1 MPFRCGYSIW
11 ATAIVLIFL
20 IFVKLA
26 QGQGETTSAIVGS
39 VVDPVGA
46 SISGAIVTVTNVEN
60 GLKRSVKT
68 DDDGRFGF
76 PQLKPGRYSVKA
88 EADRFEPQQNSSVSA
103 QLGQRQT
110 VDFRLNIA
118 SASATVLVQD
128 QAPLINP
135 DNPNTSTTLNAR
147 ALEDLPNPGGDMT
160 YPLQFAAGAL
170 INTAGSGNDF
180 VGGTNGYGNVQFNG
194 LPSLSNGYI
203 VDGLETNDPLT
214 NLNSGLS
221 TNLVLGLNS
230 IAEVTVN
237 TVSYAVDQGRYGASQ
252 VNYVTKSG
260 TNRFHGNL
268 YELWNGSKLNAA
280 DFFTNATPG
289 NHKPRSTVNHYGGS
303 LGGPIVHDKL
313 FFFFDSEW
321 VRISLPIVTATTVPT
336 SAFQNYVLNQLPGG
350 GVDSITGSTYQPAP
364 QLVPFYEKLFALYG
378 DTAGTPFAVLG
389 CPFNNNGAIA
399 VGNPP
404 NGNGCANRQSVSHS
418 SDDREQVQTARIDY
432 NINTNNMAWFRFQ
445 SDTGLQ
451 AAYTDPINPIFNAIS
466 PQPLYSFASGY
477 TLVFSGHLVNYFNP
491 AFSWYES
498 LFGPANFEQT
508 LAAFPIVLEGSG
520 SNAPFTP
527 LGGLDN
533 TWVQGRRAAR
543 FFINDN
549 LAWTVGS
556 HEFRFGTNSRI
567 FRLNDYDFGE
577 GVVPLVTYTTLPQF
591 TYGVASTAS
600 ETFPLANSQPY
611 NFLNLD
617 FYAQDTW
624 KLTRTITWT
633 YGIRDTYNSNPLN
646 PHDTVARLA
655 GSFDSISHDVNQ
667 PLDAAIQT
675 HLGNVFAATPLAILQ
690 PRTAIA
696 WQIAPH
702 TVLRTGF
709 GLFSDILPGSVAD
722 LVGVNP
728 PYSKTFQG
736 GLLGSVGGVSIAPGV
751 PNSAIDATVAANQLF
766 NSGFANGELSCAS
779 PLANRSSC
787 LPPISITAVPDRK
800 LHAPYFM
807 QWSFALEHQIGNTL
821 NLRAQYVGTR
831 AVNQPYETQMNGYQT
846 VCPGCFAPFPYGQPI
861 DPRFGPV
868 TQLNTGAN
876 SHYNG
881 LQLTAD
887 KRLAHGLQV
896 LVNYTWSHC
905 MDTVSNGGFL
915 PFAAGAILSPLPGD
929 LSRQY
934 GPCDYDV
941 RDNLT
946 AQYVYQLPIKARN
959 PLLARAL
966 NGWQVSGTAFWHSGL
981 PFSVLSAPFS
991 AKGNGIIQGSGP
1003 QYASVVPGVPIYEH
1017 TSIPG
1022 ITQPGTI
1029 QWLNPDAFVST
1040 VDPSTGACA
1049 GGDSATNCQFGNLG
1063 RNALRG
1069 PDFVWSDLYLTKWFQ
1084 LSEHVKLRID
1094 GQFFNV
1100 FNHPNFGLPNVVYAG
1115 IPGKPSTQ
1123 TAFGAFSYTTA
1134 PPTGLLGVGL
1144 GGDSSPRMIAF
1155 QARLEF

>member
-1 MPFRCGYSIW
+1 MRLRYGYWIW
-11 ATAIVLIFL
+11 AAAIFL
-20 IFVKLA
+20 ISVKFT

-46 SISGAIVTVTNVEN
+46 AIAGAIITVTNVEN
-60 GLKRSVKT
+60 GLIRSVKT
-68 DDDGRFGF
+68 DDSGRFSF
-76 PQLKPGRYSVKA
+76 PQLKPGMYSVKV
-88 EADRFEPQQNSSVSA
+88 EADRFEPQQNNSVSA
-103 QLGQRQT
+103 QLGRKQT

-118 SASATVLVQD
+118 SASATVLVQE

-135 DNPNTSTTLNAR
+135 DNPNTSTTLSAR

-180 VGGTNGYGNVQFNG
+180 VGGTNGYGNAQFNG

-280 DFFTNATPG
+280 DFFTNATSG
-289 NHKPRSTVNHYGGS
+289 NHKPRSTLNHFGGS
-303 LGGPIVHDKL
+303 LGGPIVQDKL

-321 VRISLPIVTATTVPT
+321 VRIALPIVTATTVPT
-336 SAFQNYVLNQLPGG
+336 PAFQNYVLDQLPRG
-350 GVDSITGSTYQPAP
+350 GVDSIIGSTYQPAQ
-364 QLVPFYEKLFALYG
+364 QLVPFYQKLFALYG
-378 DTAGTPFAVLG
+378 NTAGTPLPVLG
-389 CPFNNNGAIA
+389 CPFNTSGAA
-399 VGNPP
+399 AMGNPP

-432 NINTNNMAWFRFQ
+432 NINTNNIAWFRFQ

-451 AAYTDPINPIFNAIS
+451 AAYTDPINAIFNAIS

-477 TLVFSGHLVNYFNP
+477 THVFSGHLVNYFNP

-498 LFGPANFEQT
+498 LFGPADFEKT
-508 LAAFPIVLEGSG
+508 LAAFPIVLQGTG

-533 TWVQGRRAAR
+533 TWVQGRRATR

-549 LAWTVGS
+549 LAWTVGL

-591 TYGVASTAS
+591 IHGVASTAS

-624 KLTRTITWT
+624 KLTRTFTWT
-633 YGIRDTYNSNPLN
+633 FGIRDTYNSNPLN
-646 PHDTVARLA
+646 PHDAVARLA
-655 GSFDSISHDVNQ
+655 ASFGSISHDVNQ
-667 PLDAAIQT
+667 PLAKVIQT
-675 HLGNVFAATPLAILQ
+675 HLGNVFASTPLAILQ

-696 WQIAPH
+696 WQITPH
-702 TVLRTGF
+702 TVLRSGF
-709 GLFSDILPGSVAD
+709 GLFSDILPGSIAD
-722 LVGVNP
+722 LIGTNP

-736 GLLGSVGGVSIAPGV
+736 GLFGSVGGVSIVPGV
-751 PNSAIDATVAANQLF
+751 PNSAVDATVTANQLF
-766 NSGFANGELSCAS
+766 DSGFVNGELSCAS
-779 PLANRSSC
+779 PLANRNSC
-787 LPPISITAVPDRK
+787 LPPIAIAAVPEGK

-807 QWSFALEHQIGNTL
+807 QWSFALEHQIGNAL
-821 NLRAQYVGTR
+821 NLRVQYVGTR
-831 AVNQPYETQMNGYQT
+831 AVNQPYETQVNGYQT
-846 VCPGCFAPFPYGQPI
+846 VCPGCFAPFPYGQPV

-887 KRLAHGLQV
+887 KRLARGLQV

-915 PFAAGAILSPLPGD
+915 PFAAGAILSPLQGD

-946 AQYVYQLPIKARN
+946 ALYVYQLPIKARN

-981 PFSVLSAPFS
+981 PFSVLSAPYS
-991 AKGNGIIQGSGP
+991 ANGHGIIQGSGP

-1017 TSIPG
+1017 SSIPG

-1040 VDPSTGACA
+1040 IDPSTGACA
-1049 GGDSATNCQFGNLG
+1049 GGDSAANCQFGNLG
-1063 RNALRG
+1063 RNVLRG
-1069 PDFVWSDLYLTKWFQ
+1069 PDFVWSDLYLTKWLK

-1094 GQFFNV
+1094 GQIFNV

-1115 IPGKPSTQ
+1115 IPGKPSTL
-1123 TAFGAFSYTTA
+1123 TGFGALSYPTS

-1155 QARLEF
+1155 QGRLEF